1 MNPTVLKASLKI
13 QRRKAAQVGS
23 NTINTHVIV
32 FPLDPSQSHSANGKG
47 DNPRQSLKSLCS
59 FGILTSSSSSP
70 DLNNQH
76 SDIKNGRLW
85 KFRTIKR
92 MWNLEL

>member
-32 FPLDPSQSHSANGKG
+32 FPLDPSQSHS
-47 DNPRQSLKSLCS
+47 PR
-59 FGILTSSSSSP
+59 G
-70 DLNNQH
+70 
-76 SDIKNGRLW
+76 
-85 KFRTIKR
+85 
-92 MWNLEL
+92 